1 LNDCV
6 DIVVDELLPI
16 RSISEHNDLIS
27 GVSLSNKVAYRVMQE
42 NVEAGTQVKE
52 LMDKWLISGSL
63 NPCAE
68 PIALSPKREVEWC
81 MTPNSRALYKI
92 TIRVKNED
100 LKEYA
105 VSKEELKLDPKKIQ
119 VDVNWLTPRIIFEG
133 DVKRRWR
140 ECSSKDKQ
148 QADMRRRKKKF
159 QTGDLVMYC
168 RKVPILKARRRTT
181 KRRHNIRNPK
191 AGKRK
196 KKALKQTRSQTHYQ
210 YLTKWKEEP
219 VEDVSG
225 ALENGDQ
232 LQTTTRS
239 VFFPGSLM
247 QEHRDG
253 PAIWEISH
261 MLWLE
266 KSYFICC

>member
-1 LNDCV
+1 M
-6 DIVVDELLPI
+6 DELLPI

-105 VSKEELKLDPKKIQ
+105 VSKEELKLDP
-119 VDVNWLTPRIIFEG
+119 
-133 DVKRRWR
+133 
-140 ECSSKDKQ
+140 
-148 QADMRRRKKKF
+148 
-159 QTGDLVMYC
+159 
-168 RKVPILKARRRTT
+168 
-181 KRRHNIRNPK
+181 
-191 AGKRK
+191 
-196 KKALKQTRSQTHYQ
+196 
-210 YLTKWKEEP
+210 
-219 VEDVSG
+219 
-225 ALENGDQ
+225 
-232 LQTTTRS
+232 
-239 VFFPGSLM
+239 
-247 QEHRDG
+247 
-253 PAIWEISH
+253 
-261 MLWLE
+261 
-266 KSYFICC
+266 